1 VPTFKVWE
9 PEATE
14 EAHALRVEAGG
25 APEAAEV
32 ACARINQS
40 AVAYPPE
47 RRLRVRD
54 ARGELTEW
62 DVECRAEPTYTARR
76 VKKPSRRAG

>member
-1 VPTFKVWE
+1 MPTFKVWE
-9 PEATE
+9 PEAADE
-14 EAHALRVEAGG
+14 GHALRVEA
-25 APEAAEV
+25 ADARDAAEV
-32 ACARINQS
+32 ACGRINQS

-54 ARGELTEW
+54 ARGELTDW

-76 VKKPSRRAG
+76 VKRRAR